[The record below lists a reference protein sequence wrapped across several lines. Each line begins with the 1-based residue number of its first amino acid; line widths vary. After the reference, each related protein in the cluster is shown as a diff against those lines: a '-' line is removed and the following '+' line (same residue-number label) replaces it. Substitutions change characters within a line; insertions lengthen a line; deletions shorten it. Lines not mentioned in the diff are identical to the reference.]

1 MTVPYLDMKA
11 QFNEL
16 RAEIM
21 PEILSVLENS
31 QFILGPKVSAF
42 ETAFAAFCGTNYA
55 VGVNSG
61 TAALQMALTA
71 ADIGPGDEVIT
82 TSMTFMAT
90 IAAILYVGATPVLVD
105 IAPHSFT
112 MDPSLIEQKIT
123 PRTRAII
130 PVHLYGQMA
139 DMQVISQIGQKHNLL
154 IIEDAA
160 QAHGARW
167 QGKEAGSWGAMG
179 CFSFYPGKNLGAFGE
194 AGAVVTSDKN
204 YLERMQC
211 HRDWGQKGKGNHVLA
226 GFNARMDGVQG
237 AVLGVKL
244 RHLERWT
251 NRRRQIA
258 ALYNE
263 LLKDCASI
271 RLPAEH
277 PDAVHVYHVYSIQ
290 HENRDALRAELAN
303 RDIATGIHYPVPVH
317 KMPCY
322 KGENFA
328 RTSLPDTEKL
338 SATQMSLPI
347 CPMMS
352 DDQVVEVSQ
361 AIIEISG
368 SD

>member
-1 MTVPYLDMKA
+1 MTVPYLNMRA
-11 QFNEL
+11 QFDEL
-16 RAEIM
+16 RTEIM
-21 PEILSVLENS
+21 PEIENVLEHS

-42 ETAFAAFCGTNYA
+42 EKDFAAYCGTRHS
-55 VGVNSG
+55 VGMNSG

-90 IAAILYVGATPVLVD
+90 VAAIRNVGATPVLID
-105 IAPHSFT
+105 IDPNSFT
-112 MDPSLIEQKIT
+112 MDPAHIEGQIS

-139 DMQVISQIGQKHNLL
+139 DMKAITDIAKRHNLL
-154 IIEDAA
+154 VIEDAA

-167 QGKEAGSWGAMG
+167 QGKEAGNWGDMG

-194 AGAVVTSDKN
+194 AGAVVTNNDD
-204 YLERMQC
+204 YFERLQC
-211 HRDWGQKGKGNHVLA
+211 HRDWGQQGKGNHVLA

-251 NRRRQIA
+251 NRRREVA
-258 ALYNE
+258 RLYKE
-263 LLKDCASI
+263 LLKDCSAI
-271 RLPAEH
+271 QLPVEQN
-277 PDAVHVYHVYSIQ
+277 DAFHVYHVYPIQ
-290 HENRDALRAELAN
+290 HASRDALRSELNN

-322 KGENFA
+322 KDETFA
-328 RTSLPDTEKL
+328 QASLPNTEKL
-338 SATQMSLPI
+338 SATELSLPI

-352 DDQVVEVSQ
+352 DDQVVEVCD
-361 AIIEISG
+361 AIVQILANS
-368 SD
+368 